1 MYTPL
6 NIKTE
11 NTLLS
16 SLIKIDELVDFALSN
31 NIKSLSITDTKMY
44 GVYYFYKKCI
54 DNDIKPIIGL
64 DINYD
69 GFSIILYCKNYN
81 GYKCLLKL
89 SSLDVVGLSDFIN
102 TDDLICIVPYSSLD
116 KYDELKSKFSTI
128 FVGYKNKKE
137 EELGYANMV
146 YMNDIL
152 CLDKS
157 DLVYLKYL
165 ECIKALDNVEIILE
179 SKLV

>member
-11 NTLLS
+11 NTLLT

-54 DNDIKPIIGL
+54 DNNIKPIVGL

-69 GFSIILYCKNYN
+69 GYKVILYCKNYN
-81 GYKCLLKL
+81 GYKSLLKL
-89 SSLDVVGLSDFIN
+89 SSLDKVVLNDIIN
-102 TDDLICIVPYSSLD
+102 YDDLICIVPYFSLS
-116 KYDELKSKFSTI
+116 KYDELKSKFSSI
-128 FVGYKNKKE
+128 FVG
-137 EELGYANMV
+137 
-146 YMNDIL
+146 
-152 CLDKS
+152 
-157 DLVYLKYL
+157 
-165 ECIKALDNVEIILE
+165 
-179 SKLV
+179 